1 MKSQPGEFSR
11 RVWELAMM
19 IPSGRVTTYGLLA
32 RAAGATSPS
41 QARSITSI
49 LSKAPNPES
58 IPFHRIVYSDGRVW
72 FAPEYE
78 AKRKKYYKHEGLKLD
93 SRNKIMDFEE
103 KLYRFDE

>member
-1 MKSQPGEFSR
+1 MKKSPGEFSR

-19 IPSGRVTTYGLLA
+19 IPAGRITTYGLLA
-32 RAAGATSPS
+32 RVAGATSPS

-72 FAPEYE
+72 FAPGYE
-78 AKRKKYYKHEGLKLD
+78 TKRRRYYRHEGILLD
-93 SRNKIMDFEE
+93 NRDRIIDFEE
-103 KLYRFDE
+103 KLFRFDE

>member
-1 MKSQPGEFSR
+1 MKKQPGEFSR

-58 IPFHRIVYSDGRVW
+58 IPFHRIVYCDGRVW
-72 FAPEYE
+72 IEPQYE
-78 AKRKKYYKHEGLKLD
+78 ALRRKYYKHEHIQLD
-93 SRNKIMDFEE
+93 AKNKIIDFEE
-103 KLYRFDE
+103 KLYRFYE